1 MATIFNTRVGHRQY
15 NLQFETDDEEKFL
28 FVEKAAKR
36 AMNGDLKEVDIVY
49 CGECQFADD
58 KCAYGLV
65 CACPYNGI
73 GGAFVAETD
82 YCSSGKRKENKNDS
96 RTLSDI

>member
-36 AMNGDLKEVDIVY
+36 AIQSLK
-49 CGECQFADD
+49 
-58 KCAYGLV
+58 
-65 CACPYNGI
+65 
-73 GGAFVAETD
+73 
-82 YCSSGKRKENKNDS
+82 
-96 RTLSDI
+96 